1 MPKAPKLK
9 DKKPVGRPRADGRP
23 HLTEWEVYG
32 AAAKLIARDGFAGTS
47 IRKLAS
53 ELGVTTASVL
63 HLFKTKE
70 DILNRLICFAAAP
83 SLAFYER
90 MQARSESAKVLLYKS
105 LYEETLLVASAAK
118 EFPALF
124 YLPELSKPA
133 FAPAQAVRRTMI
145 RHYESL
151 IKRGQER
158 DEFESLNPSLTAEQ
172 FFQLT
177 ETSILA
183 GAAANRLS
191 PAEQAEATA
200 SLCLRAILKK
210 KRSIESIVR
219 NAAKLDDQI
228 NGHNTD
234 RTEGSVQA

>member
-1 MPKAPKLK
+1 MPKTPKPK

-47 IRKLAS
+47 IRKLAH

-70 DILNRLICFAAAP
+70 DILNRLICVAAAP
-83 SLAFYER
+83 SIAFYER
-90 MQARSESAKVLLYKS
+90 IQTRTEPARVLLYKS

-133 FAPAQAVRRTMI
+133 FAPAQAARRTMI
-145 RHYESL
+145 NHYEIL
-151 IKRGQER
+151 IERGQEGG
-158 DEFESLNPSLTAEQ
+158 EFEILNATLAAEQ

-183 GAAANRLS
+183 GAEANRLS
-191 PAEQAEATA
+191 PAEQADATA

-210 KRSIESIVR
+210 KSSIETIARS
-219 NAAKLDDQI
+219 AAKLDDHI
-228 NGHNTD
+228 EGHAID
-234 RTEGSVQA
+234 RIEGSGQA